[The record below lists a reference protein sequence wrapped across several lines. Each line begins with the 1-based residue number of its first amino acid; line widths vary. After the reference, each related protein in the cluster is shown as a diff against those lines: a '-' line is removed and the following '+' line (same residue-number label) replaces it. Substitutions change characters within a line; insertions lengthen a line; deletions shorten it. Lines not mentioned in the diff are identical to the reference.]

1 MAADEQTLL
10 RANAKCL
17 CGIRNLQERV
27 TTRARATVVVE
38 PPVEV
43 VEIVH
48 DTTAIIETL
57 IPEVEGWSRKLHLKT
72 NAIGLGMAIANVAA
86 EVDLAKHWSFTLPV
100 AIGCRKR
107 MTDSSVGYISAWHI
121 TILLLMAITAT
132 KSITGKRLPSV
143 VV

>member
-1 MAADEQTLL
+1 MPD
-10 RANAKCL
+10 
-17 CGIRNLQERV
+17 
-27 TTRARATVVVE
+27 TVVVE

-86 EVDLAKHWSFTLPV
+86 EVDLAKHWSFT
-100 AIGCRKR
+100 
-107 MTDSSVGYISAWHI
+107 
-121 TILLLMAITAT
+121 
-132 KSITGKRLPSV
+132 
-143 VV
+143 